1 VNSVPVQY
9 PGNDDDRIHL
19 RRPVTAQGLAPLLG
33 MKSHHVL
40 AELMG
45 HNMFCNRTETL
56 PDSVA
61 QSLAREY
68 HHILVI
74 ND

>member
-1 VNSVPVQY
+1 MNRVPVQN
-9 PGNDDDRIHL
+9 PDNDDDRIYL

-45 HNMFCNRTETL
+45 HNMFYNLKETL
-56 PDSVA
+56 PDPVA
-61 QSLAREY
+61 QNLAGE
-68 HHILVI
+68 HHRILVI